1 MPETD
6 PFLSL
11 FSCEQPVGPS
21 YFPTYIIQHGLNLQR
36 LVKPQRYNRSCL
48 RKVKSHGVPKIP
60 SPSAFCLLL
69 FSPPFNVS
77 HSASRCFLGKKKKRE
92 SSRMQSKAGRG
103 RCSREGHVAAR
114 APGLGAALLLGHAL
128 HPSQSLHTRTPTPY
142 SCHCL
147 NPCSITAGS
156 AIRLFGAL
164 KCWWHLSPIDPHLH
178 WRV

>member
-36 LVKPQRYNRSCL
+36 VVKPQRYNRSCL

-77 HSASRCFLGKKKKRE
+77 HSASRCFLGKKKKRKQQDAKQGRERALQQGRPRGSE
-92 SSRMQSKAGRG
+92 SSWAWSSPAAGPR
-103 RCSREGHVAAR
+103 S
-114 APGLGAALLLGHAL
+114 
-128 HPSQSLHTRTPTPY
+128 PSIPVPPYTRTPTPY
-142 SCHCL
+142 SCH
-147 NPCSITAGS
+147 
-156 AIRLFGAL
+156 
-164 KCWWHLSPIDPHLH
+164 
-178 WRV
+178 

>member
-77 HSASRCFLGKKKKRE
+77 HSASRCFLGKKKEKAAGCKA
-92 SSRMQSKAGRG
+92 MQG
-103 RCSREGHVAAR
+103 E
-114 APGLGAALLLGHAL
+114 GAAAGKATWQRELLGLEQPCCWATL
-128 HPSQSLHTRTPTPY
+128 SIHPSPSIYQNTNSLQL
-142 SCHCL
+142 SL
-147 NPCSITAGS
+147 NPYSITAGS
-156 AIRLFGAL
+156 AIRLFGAPR
-164 KCWWHLSPIDPHLH
+164 CWWHLSPIDPRLH

>member
-77 HSASRCFLGKKKKRE
+77 HSASRCFLGKKKRE
-92 SSRMQSKAGRG
+92 SSRMQSNAGTG

-128 HPSQSLHTRTPTPY
+128 HPSQSLHIPEHQLPTAVTESLQY
-142 SCHCL
+142 HSRQCHS
-147 NPCSITAGS
+147 SI
-156 AIRLFGAL
+156 
-164 KCWWHLSPIDPHLH
+164 WSPQVLVASKPH
-178 WRV
+178 